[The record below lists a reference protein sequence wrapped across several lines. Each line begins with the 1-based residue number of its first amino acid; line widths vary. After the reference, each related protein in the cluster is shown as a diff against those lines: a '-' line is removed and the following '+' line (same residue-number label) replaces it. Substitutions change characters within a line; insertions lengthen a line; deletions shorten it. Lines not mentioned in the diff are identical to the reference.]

1 MKELVEKVPVPFS
14 WHNFRPTLASYEMR
28 CCIRVEGAIPRVRHK
43 KNQMLS
49 IYITCCCTIYSID
62 LKNLKRVR
70 IFFIMCCVNIEM
82 KINWSAL
89 CASLNPRATN
99 TFTETLYFVPADHP
113 ASSSNCRTLVKQTK
127 TPHTHY
133 NLFARSVRP
142 SLQCVSLFCCHI

>member
-62 LKNLKRVR
+62 LKNLKTSPDILHNVLCQHWNENQLVCFVR
-70 IFFIMCCVNIEM
+70 FVESSC
-82 KINWSAL
+82 
-89 CASLNPRATN
+89 N
-99 TFTETLYFVPADHP
+99 TFTETLHFVPADHP